1 MDQIAN
7 LVIDLGIDAAEF
19 KNEIP
24 RIKNLLN
31 GAASDAER
39 SSARMQ
45 RFMERQTQA
54 ARQTTQAASSA
65 ATAASVHA
73 QTVEKNAQAHERM
86 AREVEKTRQRMEAL
100 SQKMREEQAQ
110 AMALAEAQDKAAA
123 AFYRQID
130 SVKQASAGLQELQ
143 RIQQQIRQ
151 ARNSGGIGQQ
161 DYLALISEVTAK
173 TRVLTQAEEEAT
185 RQKVAFIRQLKEQ
198 ATRQNLS
205 SSELLRAKA
214 AQLGVSSA
222 AEVYIRKMEQ
232 AGKAT
237 HSLGLKSAAARQEI
251 GVLIGELARGNLG
264 ALRGSGITLANRAGW
279 IDKLMTPKGLAV
291 GGVIGGIT
299 AAVIGLG
306 KAWMEGQE
314 EGEAFNRQLELTGHY
329 AGVTA
334 GQLWA
339 LSKNLSGNGIT
350 QHAMAGSLAQVV
362 GSGAFHGN
370 DIGMVAKA
378 AAHMERSVGQ
388 SVSDTISQFKRLKED
403 PVTAAKALD
412 DELHFLTATQLEQ
425 IRVLGEQGRTSD
437 AARIAM
443 SALAEETGKRTS
455 DIDNNLNAL
464 GSTLQTL
471 SDWWRQFWD
480 AAMNVGREDSLD
492 AQIAALQEKIQRA
505 KRFPWTNASTT
516 VEYDQ
521 QQLDALKERKRQ
533 QDLQDAKEQAERNY
547 QEQQKRRNAENA
559 ALNRM
564 NETEAARHQREIA
577 RINAMQYADQAVR
590 DAAIQR
596 ENERYEKAIKKKTPA
611 TRNDEATRLLLQY
624 SQQQAQ
630 VEGQIA
636 AARQSAGMATERM
649 TEAHKQLLAL
659 QQRISDLAGKKLTA
673 DEKSVLAH
681 KDELIQALTLLDA
694 KQQELQKQTA
704 LNDLKKK
711 SIQLA
716 SQLAEEERALRQQH
730 DLDIATTGM
739 GDKQRQR
746 YQAQFSLQQ
755 KYQQQ
760 REQLER
766 DSKQKGT
773 YGTDE
778 YRNAEQTLTDSLNRQ
793 LNENRRYW
801 QEQELMQADWKNGAM
816 RAFQNFTEDADNAAG
831 TAEQLFNTAFS
842 SMDNG
847 LATFCTTGKL
857 NFKFF
862 TSSVLSDM
870 AKILVQAT
878 MMKAVKGVGSA
889 LGLGSVL
896 DSLSFNA
903 CGGVYQSADLSRYSG
918 TVVNRPT
925 FFAFA
930 KGAGVMGE
938 AGPEAILPLRRGA
951 DGKLGVVAATSGAG
965 MAMFAPQYHIEINND
980 GTNGQIGPAALKVVY
995 DLGKKAAADFMQQQ
1009 SRDGGLLSGGG
1020 R

>member
-1 MDQIAN
+1 
-7 LVIDLGIDAAEF
+7 
-19 KNEIP
+19 
-24 RIKNLLN
+24 
-31 GAASDAER
+31 
-39 SSARMQ
+39 
-45 RFMERQTQA
+45 
-54 ARQTTQAASSA
+54 
-65 ATAASVHA
+65 
-73 QTVEKNAQAHERM
+73 
-86 AREVEKTRQRMEAL
+86 
-100 SQKMREEQAQ
+100 
-110 AMALAEAQDKAAA
+110 
-123 AFYRQID
+123 
-130 SVKQASAGLQELQ
+130 
-143 RIQQQIRQ
+143 
-151 ARNSGGIGQQ
+151 
-161 DYLALISEVTAK
+161 
-173 TRVLTQAEEEAT
+173 
-185 RQKVAFIRQLKEQ
+185 
-198 ATRQNLS
+198 
-205 SSELLRAKA
+205 
-214 AQLGVSSA
+214 
-222 AEVYIRKMEQ
+222 
-232 AGKAT
+232 
-237 HSLGLKSAAARQEI
+237 
-251 GVLIGELARGNLG
+251 
-264 ALRGSGITLANRAGW
+264 
-279 IDKLMTPKGLAV
+279 PKGLAV

-339 LSKNLSGNGIT
+339 LSENLSGNGIT

-378 AAHMERSVGQ
+378 AAQMERSVGQ
-388 SVSDTISQFKRLKED
+388 SVSDTISQFKRLKDD
-403 PVTAAKALD
+403 PVSAAKALD

-471 SDWWRQFWD
+471 SDWWKQFWD
-480 AAMNVGREDSLD
+480 AAMNIGREDSLD
-492 AQIAALQEKIQRA
+492 AQIASLQEKIQRA
-505 KRFPWTNASTT
+505 KKFPWTKASTT
-516 VEYDQ
+516 GEYDQ
-521 QQLDALKERKRQ
+521 QQLDALQERKRQ

-559 ALNRM
+559 VLNRM

-778 YRNAEQTLTDSLNRQ
+778 YRKAEQTLTDSLNRQ

-842 SMDNG
+842 SMGNG

-857 NFKFF
+857 NFKSF

-870 AKILVQAT
+870 AKILAQAT
-878 MMKAVKGVGSA
+878 MMKSIKGI
-889 LGLGSVL
+889 GSVL
-896 DSLSFNA
+896 GFDLSSLSLNA
-903 CGGVYQSADLSRYSG
+903 NGGIYQSADLSRYSG

-951 DGKLGVVAATSGAG
+951 DGKLGVVADIGGSG
-965 MAMFAPQYHIEINND
+965 MAMFAPQYNIEINND

-1009 SRDGGLLSGGG
+1009 ARDGGRLSGAY